1 MSPSRP
7 LPTSG
12 VQTPPA
18 PGTALIRLQQVSKT
32 YRRGTAKVKAL
43 SEVDVQVREGAFA
56 AIVGRSGSG
65 KSTLL
70 HLLAAMDRPTSG
82 EIAVGPWRLA
92 GLSRKEQA
100 RYRREMVGIVFQQ
113 FNLVPSM
120 TALEN
125 VALPLVLA
133 GVAPDVRRERARARL
148 VDVGLGARMDHR
160 PTELSGGEQQR
171 VAFARALINDPPLL
185 LADEPTGNLDSRTG
199 AEIVDLLARVC
210 QENGKTVV
218 VVTHHLDEIEHVA
231 DRVITLHDGRLEAD
245 ERESG
250 KGED

>member
-1 MSPSRP
+1 MSSPRP
-7 LPTSG
+7 LPTPD
-12 VQTPPA
+12 VQTSLESDA
-18 PGTALIRLQQVSKT
+18 GAALVRLQHVSKT
-32 YRRGTAKVKAL
+32 YRRGTGEVKAL
-43 SEVDVQVREGAFA
+43 SEVDVRIRAGAFA
-56 AIVGRSGSG
+56 AVIGRSGSG

-70 HLLAAMDRPTSG
+70 HLLAAMDRPTQG

-100 RYRREMVGIVFQQ
+100 RYRREMVGMVFQQ

-133 GVAPDVRRERARARL
+133 GVHPDVRREQAAARL
-148 VDVGLGARMDHR
+148 TDVGLGARMDHR

-171 VAFARALINDPPLL
+171 VAFARALIGDPPLL
-185 LADEPTGNLDSRTG
+185 LADEPTGNLDSKTG
-199 AEIVDLLARVC
+199 AEIVGLLADVC
-210 QENGKTVV
+210 REDGKTVV

-231 DRVITLHDGRLEAD
+231 DRVIMLHDGRL
-245 ERESG
+245 G
-250 KGED
+250 